1 MDVTLTRVLCSSSTF
16 MGHLHF
22 CSGDIPFLIQTPSL
36 RMTGFQRGGGGGG
49 GGRFFFKRNPQK
61 FYPADKFFK
70 GANMQRTN
78 PSDFIFQRA
87 ATKI

>member
-1 MDVTLTRVLCSSSTF
+1 MNVTLARVLCSSSTF

-22 CSGDIPFLIQTPSL
+22 CSGDIPFLIQTPPL
-36 RMTGFQRGGGGGG
+36 RMTGFQIGGGGGG
-49 GGRFFFKRNPQK
+49 VRFFFQRSPQN
-61 FYPADKFFK
+61 FDPSDKFFE

-78 PSDFIFQRA
+78 PPDFIFQRA

>member
-1 MDVTLTRVLCSSSTF
+1 MNVILATVLCSSSTF

-22 CSGDIPFLIQTPSL
+22 CPGDIPFLIQIPPL
-36 RMTGFQRGGGGGG
+36 RMTGFQIGWGASN
-49 GGRFFFKRNPQK
+49 FFSKKPKNFDPL
-61 FYPADKFFK
+61 DKFFE
-70 GANMQRTN
+70 GANMQRAN